1 MQVLLDTHAFLW
13 FVAGNP
19 RFSTRA
25 RQVIEDRDTESLFSI
40 ASVWEIAI
48 KVSLGKLA
56 LHVPFTTL
64 IPEQLGSNGIALLN
78 ITVNHTHRVAQ
89 LPYVHRDPFDRMLI
103 A

>member
-1 MQVLLDTHAFLW
+1 MRVLLDTHAFLW

-25 RQVIEDRDTESLFSI
+25 RQVIENRDTESLFSI

-56 LHVPFTTL
+56 LHVPF
-64 IPEQLGSNGIALLN
+64 PAQLSNNGIALLN
-78 ITVNHTHRVAQ
+78 ITASTVRHK
-89 LPYVHRDPFDRMLI
+89 
-103 A
+103 